1 MSQAPGQKSV
11 PRTCGSVCGTKRP
24 VDMLCCLPQGSQ
36 LSLSSGMCWGALEE
50 GRLQAPGAGGVVFE
64 GL

>member
-24 VDMLCCLPQGSQ
+24 VDMFCPPQGSQ
-36 LSLSSGMCWGALEE
+36 LSLSSGMCWGALE
-50 GRLQAPGAGGVVFE
+50 GGGLQAPGAGGVVFE